1 MTIQLKGHP
10 GEIPL
15 LRATAIGLHLRQGE
29 VVSVTILGLLV
40 AAMLVLLA
48 ARGQAVA
55 WSDFTLGYMA
65 CGFLLGLGLV
75 VRSRAMGGAV
85 WLELVAQ
92 LVIAVGVYSAFGTTA
107 AIFIHALFP
116 MVHPSVDH
124 ILQNIDAR
132 LGYSW
137 PALVH
142 GLAEWPLVGQALGQ
156 VYHSSFW
163 QLFALI
169 VVLVLLRRPEQVHR
183 MIVVGMLSLILTT
196 AVWWLFPSFGPSAFY
211 TVPPEVASR
220 INLVVDNRYGTE
232 LLRMASEGNAT
243 ISLEIMKGVIAFP
256 SYHMIMACM
265 VVWFSHRTPAFRL
278 FLPINLV
285 MILATLS
292 HGGHYLVDL
301 ISAVAMFALVV
312 WISGRFMPP
321 PGRPGQTA

>member
-1 MTIQLKGHP
+1 MTIQFKTHLG
-10 GEIPL
+10 GIPVP
-15 LRATAIGLHLRQGE
+15 RAAALGLTLRQGE
-29 VVSVTILGLLV
+29 VVILTILGLL
-40 AAMLVLLA
+40 AGAMLVLLA

-55 WSDFTLGYMA
+55 WSDFILGYVA
-65 CGFLLGLGLV
+65 CGFLLGLGPV
-75 VRSRAMGGAV
+75 ARSRAVGGAA

-92 LVIAVGVYSAFGTTA
+92 FVIAVGIYSAFGTTA

-116 MVHPSVDH
+116 MVHPPVDH
-124 ILQNIDAR
+124 ILQTIDAQ

-196 AVWWLFPSFGPSAFY
+196 AVWWLFPSFGPSTFY
-211 TVPPEVASR
+211 TVPPEVAAR
-220 INLVVDNRYGTE
+220 INLVVDNGYGTA
-232 LLRMASEGNAT
+232 LLRMAAEGNAT

-265 VVWFSHRTPAFRL
+265 VVWFSRRTPAFWV

-301 ISAVAMFALVV
+301 IGGVAMFALVV
-312 WISGRFMPP
+312 WISGRFMPQ
-321 PGRPGQTA
+321 PGRQGQTA